1 MSAKKS
7 DWIDW
12 LKTII
17 ITVIVI
23 VLIRMFIAVP
33 IVVEGP
39 SMLPT
44 LENNDRLIVDKI
56 SLVFKD
62 PERFD
67 VVTFHATEKKD
78 YIKRVIG
85 LPGDNIE
92 YRDDQL
98 YVNGELVEEP
108 YLQEAKQKLD
118 PNATYTTDFTLEDI
132 PGGSITVPDGHVFV
146 LGDNRKNSTDSR
158 HLGFIPLEQIV
169 GIARL
174 SYWPVTNI
182 GIVD

>member
-1 MSAKKS
+1 MATKRS

-12 LKTII
+12 IKTII

-44 LENNDRLIVDKI
+44 LEDNDRLIVDKI
-56 SLVFKD
+56 SLVFQD
-62 PERFD
+62 PQRFD
-67 VVTFHATEKKD
+67 VVVFHATEKKD
-78 YIKRVIG
+78 FIKRVIG
-85 LPGDNIE
+85 LPGETIE

-98 YVNGELVEEP
+98 FVNGEYVEEP
-108 YLQEAKQKLD
+108 YLQEVKRNLD
-118 PNATYTTDFTLEDI
+118 PEATYTVDFTLEDI
-132 PGGSITVPDGHVFV
+132 PGGTMTVPDGHVFV

-158 HLGFIPLEQIV
+158 HLGFIPLEQV
-169 GIARL
+169 TGISRL
-174 SYWPVTNI
+174 SYWPVKNI
-182 GIVD
+182 GIVE